1 MIFDEG
7 TVLLGFRVIFVL
19 AVLSAFQ
26 FITFTHA
33 ETEFKEQ
40 TNVSEEA
47 VLNQW
52 IYTSGFYRFDGVDEG
67 PAQGPAISIYRR
79 DRVEVRLASG
89 EAVFFNCITA
99 QASDPVNDFDA
110 AIILDATP
118 KNSNGNFPW
127 KYISGRLTVGD
138 RTKVYRWKWSPSNM
152 IVSPVQDQASRR
164 LLNAAIKGERV
175 SLNALGGDHLGLELP
190 QPNADF
196 ATFYKACP
204 VFSAR

>member
-1 MIFDEG
+1 M
-7 TVLLGFRVIFVL
+7 LRFRFIFVL
-19 AVLSAFQ
+19 SVFSAFQ
-26 FITFTHA
+26 FITITHA
-33 ETEFKEQ
+33 ETEFREQ

-138 RTKVYRWKWSPSNM
+138 RTKVYRWKWSPANM
-152 IVSPVQDQASRR
+152 VVSPVQDQAARR
-164 LLNAAIKGERV
+164 LLNAVIKGEKISVRV
-175 SLNALGGDHLGLELP
+175 LGDDYLSVTLP
-190 QPNADF
+190 KPNADF
-196 ATFYKACP
+196 TSFFKACP
-204 VFSAR
+204 VLSGR